1 MLPAFL
7 VRESVVQ
14 EEGTGTAVELGPS
27 QGKLVLLTLGIT
39 RIVEQESLDVSV
51 WGSAGGEQWTAKPLL
66 SFPQKF
72 YCGTYQMELDLTGH
86 PEITHVRA
94 KWKVSRWGRGPSS
107 PLFEFFLFAQES
119 ARVLTA
125 KSA

>member
-1 MLPAFL
+1 VLSAFL
-7 VRESVVQ
+7 VTESVIQ
-14 EEGTGTAVELGPS
+14 EEGTGSALGLGS
-27 QGKLVLLTLGIT
+27 SRGKTLLLTLGIT

-51 WGSAGGEQWTAKPLL
+51 WGSAGGEEWENKPLI

-72 YCGTYQMELDLTGH
+72 YCGTYQMELDLTGR
-86 PEITHVRA
+86 PDVTHVRA
-94 KWKVSRWGRGPSS
+94 QWRVGRWGRGPSS

-125 KSA
+125 RSA

>member
-7 VRESVVQ
+7 VRESVVEQ
-14 EEGTGTAVELGPS
+14 EGTGHALELGPS
-27 QGKLVLLTLGIT
+27 QGKPLLLTLGIT

-51 WGSAGGEQWTAKPLL
+51 WGSAGGEQWAAKPLR

-94 KWKVSRWGRGPSS
+94 QWRVCRWGRGSSS

-119 ARVLTA
+119 ARVLRA